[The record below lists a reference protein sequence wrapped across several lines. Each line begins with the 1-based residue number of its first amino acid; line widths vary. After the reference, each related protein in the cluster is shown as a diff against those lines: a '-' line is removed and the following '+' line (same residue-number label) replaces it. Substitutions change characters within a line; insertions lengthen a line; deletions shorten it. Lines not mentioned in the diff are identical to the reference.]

1 MSLDSALDTYPTS
14 ATLLGGLVAELRP
27 LEPGDEEA
35 FHRFFLEIPA
45 HERLFIKHGV
55 TDRSLIHQWC
65 QNIDYQRNLPLLA
78 WVDGRVAA
86 AATLHQQHGGWK
98 RHIGRVSVL
107 VHPDFRS
114 KGLAKAL
121 IGGLIHLA
129 ASAGLEKIEAEFI
142 GRQEGA
148 MKVFAL
154 LGFSV
159 LLRLPDYVKDLQ
171 AVTHDYI
178 VMGLDLLTDEEYAG
192 MG

>member
-1 MSLDSALDTYPTS
+1 MSLESALDVYPKTV
-14 ATLLGGLVAELRP
+14 ALPGGLNAELRP
-27 LEPGDEEA
+27 LAESDEEA

-45 HERLFIKHGV
+45 PERLFIKHHV
-55 TDRSLIHQWC
+55 TDRALIRQWC
-65 QNIDYQRNLPLLA
+65 QQIDYDRNLPLLA
-78 WVDGRVAA
+78 WANGRVAA

-98 RHIGRVSVL
+98 RHIGRVSVM

-114 KGLAKAL
+114 RGLARAL
-121 IGGLIHLA
+121 ISELIHLA
-129 ASAGLEKIEAEFI
+129 ASAGLEKMEAEFI
-142 GRQEGA
+142 SRQEGA

-171 AVTHDYI
+171 AVSHDYI